1 VEHKEVAKRY
11 EKMLKFTKQQHWQDW
26 LEKAD
31 NLNIWTIHRLIMA
44 PASDGGKA
52 QIPTLKHK
60 VGNEDVM
67 ATTNS
72 EKGSALVKGFFP

>member
-1 VEHKEVAKRY
+1 MAKRY

-31 NLNIWTIHRLIMA
+31 DPEIWTIHRLIMA